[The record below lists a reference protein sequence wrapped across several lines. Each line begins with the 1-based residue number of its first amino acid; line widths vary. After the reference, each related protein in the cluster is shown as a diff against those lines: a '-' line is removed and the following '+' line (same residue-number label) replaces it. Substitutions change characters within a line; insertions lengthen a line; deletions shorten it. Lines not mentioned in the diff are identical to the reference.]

1 MIVFQEALSYII
13 RLILKISYSEIHVS
27 HTIKKFLSFMIEN
40 YMCIYN
46 PNTVAF
52 YLHGEKGER
61 IPKQSSSL
69 FLLGSKKMKRYKLS
83 LSWEV
88 HQTDKNDNLATYQ
101 IFASLGLQK
110 GIFSNKIPPLL
121 FFFLFFCFYGH
132 ICGTGKFLDQGQN
145 LSYMQLPAFATATA
159 MLVPSCIC
167 DLFCSWQ
174 QSQILNPLS
183 KAKDITC
190 ILTNTMLSS

>member
-13 RLILKISYSEIHVS
+13 RLILKISYSEIHVF

-52 YLHGEKGER
+52 YLHGEKGKR

-121 FFFLFFCFYGH
+121 FFFFSFVFMVIFVG
-132 ICGTGKFLDQGQN
+132 QGN
-145 LSYMQLPAFATATA
+145 
-159 MLVPSCIC
+159 
-167 DLFCSWQ
+167 SWARGG
-174 QSQILNPLS
+174 I
-183 KAKDITC
+183 
-190 ILTNTMLSS
+190 